1 MHMKTEF
8 RSFTSA
14 ERLLFEALQR
24 RHLAAGR
31 DAGEARF
38 GELMHHRGFVSDHV
52 APRHVDVWLPP
63 NYQDS
68 PSRRFPVIY
77 MHDGQNLFDPK
88 TSFIGVDWG

>member
-14 ERLLFEALQR
+14 LWERLLFEELQAQASGGWPR
-24 RHLAAGR
+24 CGR
-31 DAGEARF
+31 GRF

-52 APRHVDVWLPP
+52 APRHVDIWLPP

-77 MHDGQNLFDPK
+77 MHDG
-88 TSFIGVDWG
+88 